1 MKFKNIIGIDIG
13 KETLE
18 FTVLEW
24 GETKIKM
31 TVPNAIKKLEK
42 FIQSLSLDLNETLLC
57 MEHTGIYS
65 LPLIQLLEKLKAN
78 IWIEGAIQI
87 KKSIGIARG
96 KSDRIDSERI
106 AKYAYVHQSDAKLW
120 QSERMI
126 IQDLK
131 FLLGQRARLIKAKK
145 ILAGTLTESKPFISK
160 SAYSKLKQSC
170 KASVAAIKKDLESI
184 TEKITE
190 LIKSDE
196 TLRELNSYATSVPY
210 VGPIIGATLLVKTN
224 EFKKFNDPRKFAC
237 QSGIAPFEHT
247 SGKSIRGK
255 TRVSHLA
262 DKKLKTLLHLAA
274 IGAISCAGEFKNYY
288 DRKIK
293 EGKNK
298 MLVINAIRNKIVHRI
313 FACVNNKKKYQKNL
327 LTLA

>member
-120 QSERMI
+120 QSE
-126 IQDLK
+126 
-131 FLLGQRARLIKAKK
+131 
-145 ILAGTLTESKPFISK
+145 
-160 SAYSKLKQSC
+160 
-170 KASVAAIKKDLESI
+170 
-184 TEKITE
+184 
-190 LIKSDE
+190 
-196 TLRELNSYATSVPY
+196 
-210 VGPIIGATLLVKTN
+210 
-224 EFKKFNDPRKFAC
+224 
-237 QSGIAPFEHT
+237 
-247 SGKSIRGK
+247 
-255 TRVSHLA
+255 
-262 DKKLKTLLHLAA
+262 
-274 IGAISCAGEFKNYY
+274 
-288 DRKIK
+288 
-293 EGKNK
+293 
-298 MLVINAIRNKIVHRI
+298 
-313 FACVNNKKKYQKNL
+313 
-327 LTLA
+327 